1 MKKRVIANIGII
13 LLSAIFLFACAAG
26 KEQYD
31 IGMQLSSAGKHSEA
45 IAYLNQAVEQEPDN
59 EKYKNALSDLK
70 NSLIN
75 DLIAQGSDALNSV
88 SPLTVGA
95 INKAKA
101 KLAEAKEIDT
111 DHPAVT
117 SFSVMLEKKE
127 KSFLLAVNNLYSS
140 AKKDFA
146 AKKWLKAYF
155 NLQQIQSIFPNYE
168 DSGRLLQQI
177 SAKGSGALY
186 KLAKTMFDK
195 EDYQSAAKL
204 LNKVLSLNPNHA
216 LSKKLLSQVR
226 KRDTKD
232 YFLDQGRKAAMAQNW
247 EMANKAY
254 MRALEYSPEDQN
266 LKELINNI
274 RLKAAL
280 FYIREAK
287 TQMYAGWLFKA
298 FEGYKTALK
307 YADNKEET
315 EETEIS
321 SFRKELC
328 SQAQS
333 AAKSFEAKE
342 MFGSAWFWYDKIKSI
357 DLDFPEIFYR
367 IQSMEDKIMQRL
379 KKSIAVFDFGSPSNA
394 PDAGTIFANKLST
407 FLFKTASKDVK
418 ILERENLKSILDE
431 MKLGQI
437 GVVSPRT
444 AKEMGRVYG
453 IDVAV
458 MGSVLRYNVDSSSYS
473 DTKTVVYKVKKTQEN
488 IDYLNWKA
496 KNPKPTKEQLAGS
509 PVPYINKMVD
519 VEKEYKV
526 SIHKKVSFVTVT
538 FRIVDVKTGEN
549 ILVDTIP
556 RTKIAKDETS
566 AGVKIAGIKFDP
578 LEIHTDTQLLQELT
592 DEVVAELGREGLSPL
607 KNLAKTYFDEGEKH
621 LRRRDKLKAAESFT
635 NSIFNEKVRM
645 IQESP
650 ISMKA
655 GEYLENIFRDYK
667 VIPET

>member
-1 MKKRVIANIGII
+1 MTKRVITNIGII
-13 LLSAIFLFACAAG
+13 FLSAIFLFACAAG

-31 IGMQLSSAGKHSEA
+31 IGMQLSSVGKHSEA

-75 DLIAQGSDALNSV
+75 DLIAQGSDALSSV
-88 SPLTVGA
+88 SPPTVGA

-101 KLAEAKEIDT
+101 KLAEAKEIDAG
-111 DHPAVT
+111 HPAVT
-117 SFSVMLEKKE
+117 HFSVMLEKKE

-146 AKKWLKAYF
+146 AKNWLKAYF

-177 SAKGSGALY
+177 SDKGSGALY

-195 EDYQSAAKL
+195 EDYKSAAKF

-216 LSKKLLSQVR
+216 SSKKLLVKVR
-226 KRDTKD
+226 KRDTKE
-232 YFLDQGRKAAMAQNW
+232 YFMDRGRKAAMDLHW
-247 EMANKAY
+247 EKANKAY
-254 MRALEYSPEDQN
+254 MRALDYNPDDQK
-266 LKELINNI
+266 LKEFINNI

-280 FYIREAK
+280 FYIREAR
-287 TQMYAGWLFKA
+287 TQMYAGCLFKA

-315 EETEIS
+315 EIS
-321 SFRKELC
+321 KFRKELC

-333 AAKSFEAKE
+333 VAKSFKEKE
-342 MFGSAWFWYDKIKSI
+342 MFGSAWFWYYKIKGI
-357 DLDFPEIFYR
+357 NLDFPDIFYR
-367 IQSMEDKIMQRL
+367 IQSMEDKIIQRL
-379 KKSIAVFDFGSPSNA
+379 KKSIAVFDFGSPNNA

-496 KNPKPTKEQLAGS
+496 KNPNPTKEQLANS

-578 LEIHTDTQLLQELT
+578 LEISTDTQLLQELT
-592 DEVVAELGREGLSPL
+592 DEVVVELGQEGLSPL

-621 LRRRDKLKAAESFT
+621 LRRRDELKAAESFT

-650 ISMKA
+650 ISRKA

>member
-1 MKKRVIANIGII
+1 MTKRVITNIGII
-13 LLSAIFLFACAAG
+13 FLSAIFLFACAAG

-31 IGMQLSSAGKHSEA
+31 VGMQLSSAGKYSEA

-75 DLIAQGSDALNSV
+75 DLIAQGSDALSSV

-101 KLAEAKEIDT
+101 KLSEAKEIDAG
-111 DHPAVT
+111 HSAVT
-117 SFSVMLEKKE
+117 HFSVMLEKKE
-127 KSFLLAVNNLYSS
+127 KSFLLAVNNLYSA
-140 AKKDFA
+140 AKNDFA

-204 LNKVLSLNPNHA
+204 LNKVLSLNPNHDP
-216 LSKKLLSQVR
+216 SKKLLSQVR
-226 KRDTKD
+226 KRNTKD
-232 YFLDQGRKAAMAQNW
+232 YFIDQGRKAAMAQNW
-247 EMANKAY
+247 EKANKDY
-254 MRALEYSPEDQN
+254 MRALEYNPGDQN

-274 RLKAAL
+274 RMKAAL
-280 FYIREAK
+280 FYIREAR

-307 YADNKEET
+307 YTDNK

-333 AAKSFEAKE
+333 VAKSLEEKE
-342 MFGSAWFWYDKIKSI
+342 MFGSAWFWYDKIKGI

-367 IQSMEDKIMQRL
+367 IQSMEDKIIQRL

-496 KNPKPTKEQLAGS
+496 KNPNPTTEQLARS

-566 AGVKIAGIKFDP
+566 AGVKIAGIKYDP
-578 LEIHTDTQLLQELT
+578 LEISTDTQLLQELT
-592 DEVVAELGREGLSPL
+592 DEVVAELGQEGMRPL
-607 KNLAKTYFDEGEKH
+607 KNLAKTYFDEGEKQ

-635 NSIFNEKVRM
+635 NSLFNEKVKM

-650 ISMKA
+650 ITRKA

>member
-1 MKKRVIANIGII
+1 MKKRVITNIGII
-13 LLSAIFLFACAAG
+13 FFSAIFLFACAAG

-31 IGMQLSSAGKHSEA
+31 LGMQLSKAGKNSEA
-45 IAYLNQAVEQEPDN
+45 IAYFSQAIEQEPDN
-59 EKYKNALSDLK
+59 EKYKNALLDLK

-75 DLIAQGSDALNSV
+75 DLIAQGSDALSSE
-88 SPLTVGA
+88 SPLTIGA
-95 INKAKA
+95 INKAKD
-101 KLAEAKEIDT
+101 KLAEAKEIDAG
-111 DHPAVT
+111 HPAVT

-127 KSFLLAVNNLYSS
+127 KSFLLSVNNLYSS

-146 AKKWLKAYF
+146 AKNWLKAYF

-186 KLAKTMFDK
+186 KQAKTMFDK

-204 LNKVLSLNPNHA
+204 LNKVLSLNPNHDP
-216 LSKKLLSQVR
+216 SKKLLFRVR
-226 KRDTKD
+226 KRDNKD
-232 YFLDQGRKAAMAQNW
+232 YFMDQGRKAAMAQNW
-247 EMANKAY
+247 EKANKDY
-254 MRALEYSPEDQN
+254 MRALEYNPDDQN

-274 RLKAAL
+274 RMKAAL
-280 FYIREAK
+280 FYIREAR

-307 YADNKEET
+307 YADNKEE
-315 EETEIS
+315 EIS
-321 SFRKELC
+321 NFRKELC

-333 AAKSFEAKE
+333 VAKSFEAE
-342 MFGSAWFWYDKIKSI
+342 GMFGSAWFWYDKIKGI

-367 IQSMEDKIMQRL
+367 IQSMEDKIIQRL
-379 KKSIAVFDFGSPSNA
+379 KKSLAVFDFGSPSNA

-496 KNPKPTKEQLAGS
+496 KNPNPTKEQLAGS

-578 LEIHTDTQLLQELT
+578 LEIPTDTQLLQELT

-607 KNLAKTYFDEGEKH
+607 KNLAKTYFDEGEKQ

-650 ISMKA
+650 ISTKA
-655 GEYLENIFRDYK
+655 GEYLENIFREYK

>member
-1 MKKRVIANIGII
+1 MTKRVITNIGII
-13 LLSAIFLFACAAG
+13 FLSAIFLFACAAG

-31 IGMQLSSAGKHSEA
+31 IGMQLSSVGKHSEA

-75 DLIAQGSDALNSV
+75 DLIAQGSDALSSV

-111 DHPAVT
+111 GHPAVT
-117 SFSVMLEKKE
+117 HFSDMLEKKE
-127 KSFLLAVNNLYSS
+127 ESFLLSVNNLYSA

-146 AKKWLKAYF
+146 AKKWFKAYF

-195 EDYQSAAKL
+195 EDYRSAGKL
-204 LNKVLSLNPNHA
+204 LNKVLSLNPNHD

-226 KRDTKD
+226 KRNTKD
-232 YFLDQGRKAAMAQNW
+232 YFIDQGRKAAMAQNW
-247 EMANKAY
+247 EKANKDY
-254 MRALEYSPEDQN
+254 MRALEYNPDDQN
-266 LKELINNI
+266 LKELIINI
-274 RLKAAL
+274 RMKAAL
-280 FYIREAK
+280 FYIRKAR

-315 EETEIS
+315 EIS

-333 AAKSFEAKE
+333 VAKSLEEKE
-342 MFGSAWFWYDKIKSI
+342 MFGSAWFWYDKIKGI
-357 DLDFPEIFYR
+357 DLDFPDIFYR
-367 IQSMEDKIMQRL
+367 IQSMEDEIIQRL

-496 KNPKPTKEQLAGS
+496 KNPNPTKEQLANS

-578 LEIHTDTQLLQELT
+578 LEISTDTQLLQELT
-592 DEVVAELGREGLSPL
+592 DEVVAELGQEGMRPL
-607 KNLAKTYFDEGEKH
+607 KNLAKTYFDEGEKQ

-635 NSIFNEKVRM
+635 NSLFNEKVKM
-645 IQESP
+645 IQVSP
-650 ISMKA
+650 ITRKA
-655 GEYLENIFRDYK
+655 GEYLENIFRNYK
-667 VIPET
+667 VIPEP

>member
-1 MKKRVIANIGII
+1 MTKRVIAKIGIV

-45 IAYLNQAVEQEPDN
+45 IAYLNQAIEQEPDN

-75 DLIAQGSDALNSV
+75 DLIAQDSDDLNSA
-88 SPLTVGA
+88 SPLTIGA

-101 KLAEAKEIDT
+101 KLAEAEEIDAG
-111 DHPAVT
+111 HPAVT
-117 SFSVMLEKKE
+117 QFSIMLEKKE
-127 KSFLLAVNNLYSS
+127 KSFLLSVNNLYSA

-155 NLQQIQSIFPNYE
+155 DLQQIQNVFPNYE

-186 KLAKTMFDK
+186 KLAKTMFEK
-195 EDYQSAAKL
+195 EDYQNAAKL
-204 LNKVLSLNPNHA
+204 LNKVLSLNPSHDP
-216 LSKKLLSQVR
+216 SKKLLSQVR

-232 YFLDQGRKAAMAQNW
+232 YFIDRGRKAAVAQKW
-247 EMANKAY
+247 EKANKDY
-254 MRALEYSPEDQN
+254 MRALEYNPDDQN
-266 LKELINNI
+266 LKELISNI
-274 RLKAAL
+274 RMKAAL
-280 FYIREAK
+280 FYICEAR
-287 TQMYAGWLFKA
+287 TQMYAGWLLKA
-298 FEGYKTALK
+298 FDGYKTALK

-315 EETEIS
+315 EIS
-321 SFRKELC
+321 NFRKELC
-328 SQAQS
+328 SHAQS
-333 AAKSFEAKE
+333 VVKSFEQKE

-367 IQSMEDKIMQRL
+367 MQRMEDKIIQRL
-379 KKSIAVFDFGSPSNA
+379 KKSLAVFDFGSPSNA

-473 DTKTVVYKVKKTQEN
+473 DTKTVVYKVKKTQKN

-496 KNPKPTKEQLAGS
+496 KNPNPTTEQLAGS

-526 SIHKKVSFVTVT
+526 SSHKKVSFVTVT

-566 AGVKIAGIKFDP
+566 AGVKIAGVKFDP
-578 LEIHTDTQLLQELT
+578 LEIPTDTQLLQELT
-592 DEVVAELGREGLSPL
+592 DEVVAELGQEGMSPL
-607 KNLAKTYFDEGEKH
+607 KNLAKTYFDEGEKQ

-635 NSIFNEKVRM
+635 NCIFNEKVKM
-645 IQESP
+645 VQESP
-650 ISMKA
+650 ITRKA
-655 GEYLENIFRDYK
+655 GEYLENIFRKYK
-667 VIPET
+667 AIPET